1 MADSL
6 NFDLVSPERSL
17 ASFEA
22 TSVQIPGSEGDMTAM
37 ANHEP
42 VLTTLRPGILSVS
55 AAGGVSEYVVTGG
68 FAEVTAQ
75 GVTVIAE
82 RAMAKAD
89 VTQADMDGIVAGA
102 AEAVERASEEAHVRL
117 PARCSLM
124 SRLWPLPWVSTPP
137 KGSDKI
143 RNGPHAGPFFSFI
156 IISET
161 KLWLHET
168 HVFTYRWEWIK
179 ERLNCSQTFKT
190 VETCGP
196 ARVRARCRMRLNFL
210 KPLQPNHGPR
220 EPHHVGHGERQLC
233 PCGTFGRKT

>member
-55 AAGGVSEYVVTGG
+55 AASGVSEYVITGG

-89 VTQADMDGIVAGA
+89 VTQEDMDGIVARA
-102 AEAVERASEEAHVRL
+102 AEAVQRASEDAQEA
-117 PARCSLM
+117 AR
-124 SRLWPLPWVSTPP
+124 
-137 KGSDKI
+137 KIQSDVAALASALGF
-143 RNGPHAGPFFSFI
+143 NA
-156 IISET
+156 
-161 KLWLHET
+161 
-168 HVFTYRWEWIK
+168 
-179 ERLNCSQTFKT
+179 
-190 VETCGP
+190 
-196 ARVRARCRMRLNFL
+196 A
-210 KPLQPNHGPR
+210 
-220 EPHHVGHGERQLC
+220 
-233 PCGTFGRKT
+233 

>member
-37 ANHEP
+37 AHHEP

-55 AAGGVSEYVVTGG
+55 AASGVSEYVVTGG

-89 VTQADMDGIVAGA
+89 VTQEDMDGIVAGA
-102 AEAVERASEEAHVRL
+102 AEAVERANEDAQEA
-117 PARCSLM
+117 ARKM
-124 SRLWPLPWVSTPP
+124 Q
-137 KGSDKI
+137 SDVAALASAL
-143 RNGPHAGPFFSFI
+143 G
-156 IISET
+156 
-161 KLWLHET
+161 
-168 HVFTYRWEWIK
+168 
-179 ERLNCSQTFKT
+179 LN
-190 VETCGP
+190 
-196 ARVRARCRMRLNFL
+196 AA
-210 KPLQPNHGPR
+210 
-220 EPHHVGHGERQLC
+220 
-233 PCGTFGRKT
+233 

>member
-22 TSVQIPGSEGDMTAM
+22 TSVQIPGSEGDMTVM

-55 AAGGVSEYVVTGG
+55 AASGVSEYVITGG

-89 VTQADMDGIVAGA
+89 VTQEDMDGIVARA
-102 AEAVERASEEAHVRL
+102 AEAVQRASEDAQEA
-117 PARCSLM
+117 AR
-124 SRLWPLPWVSTPP
+124 
-137 KGSDKI
+137 KIQSDVAALASALGF
-143 RNGPHAGPFFSFI
+143 NA
-156 IISET
+156 
-161 KLWLHET
+161 
-168 HVFTYRWEWIK
+168 
-179 ERLNCSQTFKT
+179 
-190 VETCGP
+190 
-196 ARVRARCRMRLNFL
+196 A
-210 KPLQPNHGPR
+210 
-220 EPHHVGHGERQLC
+220 
-233 PCGTFGRKT
+233 

>member
-55 AAGGVSEYVVTGG
+55 AASGVSEYVVTGG

-89 VTQADMDGIVAGA
+89 VTQEDMDGIVSGA
-102 AEAVERASEEAHVRL
+102 AEAVERASEDAQEA
-117 PARCSLM
+117 ARKLQ
-124 SRLWPLPWVSTPP
+124 
-137 KGSDKI
+137 SDVAALAYAL
-143 RNGPHAGPFFSFI
+143 G
-156 IISET
+156 
-161 KLWLHET
+161 
-168 HVFTYRWEWIK
+168 
-179 ERLNCSQTFKT
+179 LN
-190 VETCGP
+190 
-196 ARVRARCRMRLNFL
+196 AA
-210 KPLQPNHGPR
+210 
-220 EPHHVGHGERQLC
+220 
-233 PCGTFGRKT
+233 